1 MRLNKL
7 LEELISMQKSEE
19 NPPVTDE
26 FDCELIGINY
36 DPDYRTIVLEFEEVD
51 TGDEEEEAPVIE
63 LKLPA

>member
-19 NPPVTDE
+19 NPEVTD
-26 FDCELIGINY
+26 DIGGNLIGVEY
-36 DPDYRTIVLEFEEVD
+36 DADSRTIVLEFEIAYD
-51 TGDEEEEAPVIE
+51 TQEEEAPVIE